1 MLVGSKKAQDGNRQ
15 LSLTFEEIE
24 KTMVKSERAVPT
36 RRRRTSQGEQT
47 RQTILQTAVDIA
59 SAEGLEGLSLGR
71 LAAELGM
78 SKSGLF
84 AHFGSK
90 EELQLA
96 TIETALA
103 IFSAQVIQPAQSTP
117 PGMARLQA
125 LCDAWLSYMER
136 ENFRGGCFIA
146 AVTAEFDSR
155 PGAVRDRI
163 AELMNQ
169 WFEILG
175 QFIREAQELG
185 ELDSNVDTTQL
196 AFEIHALMWGANWML
211 QLHSDRQAITRAK
224 TAISHRLQSVTTK

>member
-1 MLVGSKKAQDGNRQ
+1 MPPARNAAATQ
-15 LSLTFEEIE
+15 
-24 KTMVKSERAVPT
+24 ERLLACA
-36 RRRRTSQGEQT
+36 RRRF
-47 RQTILQTAVDIA
+47 LQESYDNVGLREIAGDAGVDVALIA
-59 SAEGLEGLSLGR
+59 R
-71 LAAELGM
+71 Y
-78 SKSGLF
+78 
-84 AHFGSK
+84 FGSK

-117 PGMARLQA
+117 PGLARLRA
-125 LCDAWLSYMER
+125 LCDAWLSHVES
-136 ENFRGGCFIA
+136 EIFRGGCFMA

-185 ELDSNVDTTQL
+185 ELDSHVDTAQL

-211 QLHSDRQAITRAK
+211 QLHGDRQAITRAK
-224 TAISHRLQSVTTK
+224 TAIYHRLQSVTTTS